1 MREAARRSIFVGA
14 LAGLAFVNFGASGLA
29 ADARSGK
36 QLAFK
41 ICAICHVV
49 AEGRSPGDPSAPSF
63 QSIAISQQFREKG
76 LVALLSEKHE
86 RMPNLALTQDQ
97 VDDLEAYIKS
107 LAE

>member
-1 MREAARRSIFVGA
+1 MTKAAKRSILVAA
-14 LAGLAFVNFGASGLA
+14 LAGLAFVNYGASGFA
-29 ADARSGK
+29 ADARAGK

-63 QSIAISQQFREKG
+63 QSIAMSQQFREKG
-76 LVALLSEKHE
+76 LVGLLSEKHE

-107 LAE
+107 LTK